1 MNAQSQHQPE
11 ELDSLLEE
19 LRKQLLEACTH
30 FDIWLEL
37 WPTEDKVGIL
47 NAYKGFF
54 LPTRKAHL
62 DQWVI
67 KVSNIVSNDAKA
79 PSFYRVLR
87 MLDRNAS
94 LAPGVDVGALRTRLK
109 SQEKVLKAIEQYRNK
124 RAAHW
129 DTTVAQPLDPVLVGD
144 SRRLLE
150 ELEKIFNEVH
160 YAHTRSQRWA
170 FKLVQHGD
178 TSLLL
183 DNLRVAKRQ
192 TGTIA

>member
-1 MNAQSQHQPE
+1 MNAQNKDQLE
-11 ELDSLLEE
+11 EFDSLLED
-19 LRKQLLEACTH
+19 LRKQLLDACTH

-37 WPTEDKVGIL
+37 WPTEDKVHVI

-54 LPTRKAHL
+54 VPTREAHRN
-62 DQWVI
+62 QWFI
-67 KVSNIVSNDAKA
+67 KVCNVVSNDRRA
-79 PSFYRVLR
+79 PSFYRVIN
-87 MLDRNAS
+87 MLHKNAR
-94 LAPGVDVGALRTRLK
+94 LAPGVDLRALRTRVN
-109 SQEKVLKAIEQYRNK
+109 SQKKLLEAINDYRNK

-150 ELEKIFNEVH
+150 ELGKIFNEVH